1 VKVDATTALGS
12 FVEAAEDIE
21 QLKPILPQLL
31 DEFFKLMNEVESE
44 DLVFTLET
52 IVEKFGEDI
61 APYALGLAQNLA
73 AAFWKLTNSQD
84 DKDDDDMN
92 GALACVGCLRA
103 IATILESISTLP
115 HLYGQIEPTLMPI
128 LRKMLTQEGY
138 DVYEEILEICS
149 YITYYSPTVT
159 PAMWELWPI
168 MFDALESWGI
178 QYFENVLVPLDNYIS
193 RGTEHFLA
201 APRYRD
207 DVLRLCGTVILAN
220 EFPEPECIPAPKL
233 MECVLQNCR
242 GRVDDV
248 VPGYLAVALERLP
261 RCKGKY
267 LKDLLI
273 QVVANCLYYDAPLT
287 LRTLEKNGKTND
299 ALSAWFAMLSAR
311 TPNGKRKHHKR
322 EHDKKVCALGLTALL
337 RAPAEAMPPAVA
349 QGLGSITSV
358 LVALLDDLKTQMTE
372 RKEMEE
378 NGYRGHGFWGGGDT
392 DDEGE
397 YVDEDL
403 GDGGDD
409 DPEDEKEPLDEE
421 ALRALAMKA
430 RKFGQFDPRGGDDD
444 DDDDDSDDDGMLTDD
459 ECVTSP
465 MDDVDAFVAFEET
478 MRGASAGDPGRFNA
492 MTGGMDQV
500 RSILHWSPYNPVG
513 VVNADP

>member
-1 VKVDATTALGS
+1 M
-12 FVEAAEDIE
+12 EAAEDIE

-444 DDDDDSDDDGMLTDD
+444 DDDDDSDDDGMLTED